1 MQIAI
6 TNVHLDLGA
15 GRRGTDMGP
24 SAMHV
29 AGLVPS
35 LQRLGH
41 EIADVRSIGRVTR
54 EAAMVGDPSVRYLE
68 VVRDACVEL
77 ADHVEKCCELGHL
90 PLVLGGDHSQAIG
103 TVSGL
108 ARYRRRRDQEIA
120 VCWVDAHTDMNTPE
134 SSPTG
139 NIHGMPLAV
148 LLGRGHPK
156 LTSLAGDQPAL
167 KSEHVV
173 VFGARDVDS
182 GESEL
187 IKQMGVRVFTMSEI
201 DSRGAGNCIDE
212 AMTILSRATGG
223 IHLSYDL
230 DGSDPSVA
238 PGVGTPV
245 PGGLNFRES
254 HLACE
259 AISRSGRLIGMEMV
273 ELNPTLDVENKTG
286 KFAVWVIQSA
296 FGRTIL

>member
-1 MQIAI
+1 
-6 TNVHLDLGA
+6 
-15 GRRGTDMGP
+15 
-24 SAMHV
+24 
-29 AGLVPS
+29 
-35 LQRLGH
+35 
-41 EIADVRSIGRVTR
+41 
-54 EAAMVGDPSVRYLE
+54 
-68 VVRDACVEL
+68 
-77 ADHVEKCCELGHL
+77 
-90 PLVLGGDHSQAIG
+90 
-103 TVSGL
+103 
-108 ARYRRRRDQEIA
+108 
-120 VCWVDAHTDMNTPE
+120 
-134 SSPTG
+134 
-139 NIHGMPLAV
+139 
-148 LLGRGHPK
+148 
-156 LTSLAGDQPAL
+156 
-167 KSEHVV
+167 V
-173 VFGARDVDS
+173 VFGARDVDL

-212 AMTILSRATGG
+212 AMTILSRASGG

-259 AISRSGRLIGMEMV
+259 TISRSGRLIGMEMV